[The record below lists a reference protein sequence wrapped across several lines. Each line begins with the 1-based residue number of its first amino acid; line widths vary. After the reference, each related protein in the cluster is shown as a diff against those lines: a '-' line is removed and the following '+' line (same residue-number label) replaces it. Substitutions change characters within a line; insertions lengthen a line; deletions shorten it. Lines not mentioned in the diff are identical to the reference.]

1 MLVFACVVPVSEAA
15 LACSSLELQKAMT
28 AHPDQAEGLLRV
40 VCARAMSSGQSL
52 EAVRTLAHLAGT
64 LAGRK
69 KGAQRPPSECYQ
81 GLICDWLQI
90 LCPEVVST
98 PEGLDVL
105 TNMLFAVR
113 EGEGEG
119 LSGRTLLLS
128 QLVYSSSW
136 DAIHQQLHQLLT
148 EERSKTLNP
157 TAVMD
162 FIWACL
168 NRPHLWRGVALK
180 EGVVDTLLSVVSLVQ
195 GTYNIQV
202 VLSLMLARPGVQ
214 CWPALV
220 CRG

>member
-1 MLVFACVVPVSEAA
+1 MSTCVLTSSEGDW
-15 LACSSLELQKAMT
+15 LYPSLELQKVMT

-40 VCARAMSSGQSL
+40 VSVKAMSSGRSL
-52 EAVRTLAHLAGT
+52 EAVCTLSHLADA

-69 KGAQRPPSECYQ
+69 KGLQHPSSDNYR
-81 GLICDWLQI
+81 GLICDWLRS
-90 LCPEVVST
+90 LCTEVVSK
-98 PEGLDVL
+98 PESLNVL
-105 TNMLFAVR
+105 TDMLFAVQ

-136 DAIHQQLHQLLT
+136 EAIHQQLHRLLT
-148 EERSKTLNP
+148 EEKSKTLNP

-180 EGVVDTLLSVVSLVQ
+180 EGVVDTLLSVVS
-195 GTYNIQV
+195 GDHYTCSTWGGGGDW
-202 VLSLMLARPGVQ
+202 SLI
-214 CWPALV
+214 
-220 CRG
+220 

>member
-1 MLVFACVVPVSEAA
+1 MRLVSD
-15 LACSSLELQKAMT
+15 SSLELQKVMT

-40 VCARAMSSGQSL
+40 VSVRAMSSGHSL
-52 EAVRTLAHLAGT
+52 EAVCTLAHLADG
-64 LAGRK
+64 LAGRR
-69 KGAQRPPSECYQ
+69 KGVQRPPSECYP
-81 GLICDWLQI
+81 GLICDWLRI
-90 LCPEVVST
+90 LCTEVVSK

-105 TNMLFAVR
+105 TDMLFAVR

-136 DAIHQQLHQLLT
+136 DAIHQQLHRLLT
-148 EERSKTLNP
+148 EEKSKTLNP

-180 EGVVDTLLSVVSLVQ
+180 EGVVDTLLSVVSV
-195 GTYNIQV
+195 
-202 VLSLMLARPGVQ
+202 MQ
-214 CWPALV
+214 CTHSAWGHFAFL
-220 CRG
+220 